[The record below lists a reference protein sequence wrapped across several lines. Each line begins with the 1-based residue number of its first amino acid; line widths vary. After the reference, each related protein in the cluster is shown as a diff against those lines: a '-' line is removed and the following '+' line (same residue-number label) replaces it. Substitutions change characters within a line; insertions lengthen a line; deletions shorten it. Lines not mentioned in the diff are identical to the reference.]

1 MMGVVRELSQEL
13 DQRIFV
19 RLQRMRNQLA
29 IALNSLQ
36 EVALQFNEL
45 ADDLRGVIQ
54 DINSLKEEV
63 RRLKSEKEG
72 KREKRG

>member
-1 MMGVVRELSQEL
+1 MSQEL

>member
-1 MMGVVRELSQEL
+1 MSQEL
-13 DQRIFV
+13 DQRIFI

-29 IALNSLQ
+29 IALNSIQ

-45 ADDLRGVIQ
+45 ADELRGVVQ

-63 RRLKSEKEG
+63 RRLKSEK
-72 KREKRG
+72 KEKKG